1 MYITIDNEKRIR
13 GYNVVNVKPAT
24 DTVIFT
30 DLIKRIPDDTFDE
43 HGIPAYLWDEAIGL
57 VKRTQEEM
65 DADYVPPVHRPSD
78 AERILALEQ
87 KNATLEEELS
97 ATKVLL
103 GLEV

>member
-13 GYNVVNVKPAT
+13 GYSVVNVKPAT

-30 DLIKRIPDDTFDE
+30 DLIKRIPEDAFDE

-65 DADYVPPVHRPSD
+65 DADYAPPVHQLSD
-78 AERILALEQ
+78 KERLSA
-87 KNATLEEELS
+87 LEEELQ
-97 ATKVLL
+97 ATKILL
-103 GLEV
+103 GVSE